1 MQSLFKA
8 ISLTGIEFLF
18 LQALGF
24 PRKKFYYEENI
35 LENQIIH
42 FSLPFCHARF
52 LKSTNFTLS
61 SLVLALFLSSNVAY
75 AAGEVT
81 IGNNASASPYG
92 VAIGDDANAS
102 GSGSGGVAIGGSASV
117 KKNLGIAVGELTEA
131 RGESSVVIG
140 AFGIADGKQS
150 VALGANSRAKND
162 DEVNIGIWSNDG
174 LKLYGTR
181 TLSGLSAGTKDD
193 EAVNKK
199 QLDTAIASIS
209 GGVSAADAQKMA
221 DTAQSDAVTTA
232 NEHTDIEISKVLN
245 SGSSTTKN
253 AFAIGQDA
261 TATGEISTATGQN
274 AQATGNGS
282 TATGQ
287 AAIATGPGSTA
298 TGQNAQATGNGSTA
312 TGQSAQAKGKNS
324 VALGAN
330 SVADKD
336 NQVSIG
342 QKITDATTGAV
353 SYITRTLS
361 NLTDG
366 TDAHDAV
373 NKGQLDTAKSY
384 AISTANQYTD
394 SSITGLKL
402 DEKLSTADSN
412 AQKYATSAQ
421 TAANKHTDDEIGKLD
436 TKAQGYATSAQT
448 AANKHTDDEI
458 GKLDTKAQ
466 GYATSAQTAANKYT
480 DDTVSKV
487 NEKALKEAN
496 TYTDDTAKKTLK
508 TASENTERRA
518 LIAENNAVTRSNTYT
533 DESSSRTL
541 ESANTYTNHRATQA
555 ENNAVARSN
564 NYTDNRFGE
573 LKNQVDRNEKRAN
586 GGIAGAMAMTA
597 IPSVPGHNFSFGMAA
612 SGYRDQGAIAAGVK
626 ANITQDTT
634 VSLNTAW
641 DSGNGVGVAAGF
653 SVGW

>member
-1 MQSLFKA
+1 M
-8 ISLTGIEFLF
+8 
-18 LQALGF
+18 
-24 PRKKFYYEENI
+24 
-35 LENQIIH
+35 
-42 FSLPFCHARF
+42 
-52 LKSTNFTLS
+52 
-61 SLVLALFLSSNVAY
+61 
-75 AAGEVT
+75 
-81 IGNNASASPYG
+81 
-92 VAIGDDANAS
+92 
-102 GSGSGGVAIGGSASV
+102 
-117 KKNLGIAVGELTEA
+117 
-131 RGESSVVIG
+131 
-140 AFGIADGKQS
+140 
-150 VALGANSRAKND
+150 ALGANSRAKND

-209 GGVSAADAQKMA
+209 GGVSASDAQNMA
-221 DTAQSDAVTTA
+221 DTAQTTA
-232 NEHTDIEISKVLN
+232 NEHTDTEISKVLN

-298 TGQNAQATGNGSTA
+298 TGQNAQA
-312 TGQSAQAKGKNS
+312 KGKNS

-373 NKGQLDTAKSY
+373 NKGQLDTAQ
-384 AISTANQYTD
+384 TAANKHTD
-394 SSITGLKL
+394 DEIGKL
-402 DEKLSTADSN
+402 DTK
-412 AQKYATSAQ
+412 AQGYATTAQ

-436 TKAQGYATSAQT
+436 TKAQGYATTAQSA
-448 AANKHTDDEI
+448 AE
-458 GKLDTKAQ
+458 
-466 GYATSAQTAANKYT
+466 KYT
-480 DDTVSKV
+480 DDATLQANQKV
-487 NEKALKEAN
+487 LQKAN
-496 TYTDDTAKKTLK
+496 TYTDNTAKDVLK
-508 TASENTERRA
+508 SANDNTERRA
-518 LIAENNAVTRSNTYT
+518 AVAEDNAIKRSGHYT
-533 DESSSRTL
+533 DERSVQTL
-541 ESANTYTNHRATQA
+541 NSANTYTNHRAIQA

-573 LKNQVDRNEKRAN
+573 LRKSMKHTEKRLNA
-586 GGIAGAMAMTA
+586 GIAGVTA
-597 IPSVPGHNFSFGMAA
+597 LSSIPYSSGNNFSYGIGVGNYQNGNAV
-612 SGYRDQGAIAAGVK
+612 AAGVQFR
-626 ANITQDTT
+626 ASPSTNVRLNI
-634 VSLNTAW
+634 SW
-641 DSGNGVGVAAGF
+641 DSAGNNATGIGIAG
-653 SVGW
+653 GW